1 MAILVEAMARELEH
15 LAMEVKALQVG
26 AAYRVME
33 AMVKAEFVAICSFSD
48 VAFTHLY
55 SDWMP
60 FYP

>member
-1 MAILVEAMARELEH
+1 
-15 LAMEVKALQVG
+15 MEVKALQVG
-26 AAYRVME
+26 AAYRAME
-33 AMVKAEFVAICSFSD
+33 AMVKAGFVAICSFSD